1 MGMKIKQ
8 KQANKKADPILLG
21 LIFILLFFGLV
32 MISSAGVVISET
44 RFDDPYHLFKRQLF
58 LGVLPGLLIFFIVQR
73 INYRFW
79 KKVSLPLFIFSILL
93 LVLALIPG
101 VGETYKGAS
110 RWIDFGE
117 FSFQP
122 AEFVKLAIII
132 YLAAWIESRK
142 KEIKSFS
149 HGILPFLFILAIPS
163 VLIISQ
169 PDIGT
174 LGSILIIAFAM
185 FFVAGAPFLYLMG
198 LTGGGS
204 VLGSILIFSSDY
216 RLDRVKAF
224 FDPSI
229 DPQKIGYQIN
239 QALLAVGSGGILG
252 LGLGHSR
259 QKFNYLPEP
268 VGDSIFAITAEELGF
283 VGASFLVILFIV
295 FALRGFRIACSAPD
309 NFSRLAAVGISS
321 WIVFQ
326 AFINIMAIIKIIPL
340 TGIPLP
346 FISYG
351 STSMVF
357 VLMASGIL
365 VNISKYCNLQN

>member
-1 MGMKIKQ
+1 MKVK
-8 KQANKKADPILLG
+8 NKKVSKEADPILLG
-21 LIFILLFFGLV
+21 LIFVLLFFGLV

-44 RFDDPYHLFKRQLF
+44 RFGDPYHLFKRQLF
-58 LGVLPGLLIFFIVQR
+58 FGIIPGLAVFFIVQK

-79 KKVSLPLFIFSILL
+79 KKISLPFFILSIFLL
-93 LVLALIPG
+93 ILALIPG

-110 RWIDFGE
+110 RWIDLGK

-122 AEFVKLAIII
+122 AELVKLAIII

-149 HGILPFLFILAIPS
+149 HGVLPFLFILAIPAA
-163 VLIISQ
+163 LIISQ
-169 PDIGT
+169 PDVGT

-185 FFVAGAPFLYLMG
+185 FFVAGTPFLYLMG
-198 LTGGGS
+198 LAVS
-204 VLGSILIFSSDY
+204 GSILGAFLILISEY

-224 FDPSI
+224 LDSSI

-239 QALLAVGSGGILG
+239 QALLAVGSGGIFG

-268 VGDSIFAITAEELGF
+268 VGDSIFAVTAEELGF
-283 VGASFLVILFIV
+283 IGAGFLVVLFV
-295 FALRGFRIACSAPD
+295 AFALRGFRIACSAPD
-309 NFSRLAAVGISS
+309 TFSRLAAVGISS

-351 STSMVF
+351 ATSMIF
-357 VLMASGIL
+357 VLTASGIL
-365 VNISKYCNLQN
+365 VNISKYCNLEK